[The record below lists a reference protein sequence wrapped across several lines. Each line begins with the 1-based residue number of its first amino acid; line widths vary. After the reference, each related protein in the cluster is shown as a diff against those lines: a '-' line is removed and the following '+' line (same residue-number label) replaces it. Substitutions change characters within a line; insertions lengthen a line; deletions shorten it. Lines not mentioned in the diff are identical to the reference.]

1 MPTCS
6 LGQPALKTSCFQK
19 STCRKWVKTEVK
31 GQKRSFFQNVQIWS
45 CGISKV
51 AYQREDYHGVLIFSL
66 TWMVLEISHPI
77 WFGHASRNTPLLP
90 IFACFSV
97 IFLCNIGLFVLKIIS
112 EHVRILRC
120 NGIFFIYAP
129 GISKICFKCVLL
141 RMCHILTIPAS
152 FTVIFL
158 CNIGLFVLKIIS
170 EHLQILRCNG
180 IFNLCTSNL

>member
-31 GQKRSFFQNVQIWS
+31 GQKRSFFQNVQIWL

-66 TWMVLEISHPI
+66 NWMVLEISHPI

-120 NGIFFIYAP
+120 NGIFLFMHQAFLKSVLNVFYCA
-129 GISKICFKCVLL
+129 CVTYWLFPL
-141 RMCHILTIPAS
+141 RFQS
-152 FTVIFL
+152 FSYVT
-158 CNIGLFVLKIIS
+158 
-170 EHLQILRCNG
+170 
-180 IFNLCTSNL
+180 